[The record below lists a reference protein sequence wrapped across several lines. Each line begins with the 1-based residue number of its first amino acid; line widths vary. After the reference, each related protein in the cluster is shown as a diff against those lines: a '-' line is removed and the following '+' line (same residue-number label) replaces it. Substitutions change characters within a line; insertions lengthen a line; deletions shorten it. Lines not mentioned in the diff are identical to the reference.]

1 MDFSYEIEKKED
13 YNSIKIKGNLIEKG
27 QAEKLLSEIDEL
39 IDNES
44 HRFVVNMEE
53 FKYMNS
59 TGLGVLLN
67 ILTKARKAGGEAV
80 ICAVPEKIKDL
91 LIITKL
97 NNVFSVVE
105 DESLAVQ
112 TLN

>member
-1 MDFSYEIEKKED
+1 MDFSYEIEKKAE
-13 YNSIKIKGNLIEKG
+13 YTIIRIKGNLIEKG
-27 QAEKLLSEIDEL
+27 QASSLMDEISTL
-39 IDNES
+39 IANSDC
-44 HRFVVNMEE
+44 RFIVDMAE

-59 TGLGVLLN
+59 TGLGILLN

-80 ICAVPEKIKDL
+80 ICCVPEKIKDL
-91 LIITKL
+91 LVVTKL
-97 NNVFSVVE
+97 NNVFSVVD